1 MLIFHLF
8 RCKVNR
14 ISNRCASKSSN
25 VGYWFQYYGAL
36 AVSTIPGWHAYRT
49 GCWAGHIKWST
60 TSTNIKHL
68 NIILQC
74 GWMVWHHSGLSDTG
88 YLCLGRGRGGW
99 DRGGKWGGRI
109 TKTMGKVKCS
119 CDVGRMHSEPQT
131 ATPPGA
137 PIPSRNMGR
146 NGSPQQTE
154 NAIEWRILPEGRVL
168 FASNPEKDNAQ
179 KSFCYLHISLCR
191 KKIMLRAPSCSTWNC
206 DADSSSGNCLAA
218 WQDWQNRGGRGSI

>member
-1 MLIFHLF
+1 MVGWYGTTRASLTPD
-8 RCKVNR
+8 
-14 ISNRCASKSSN
+14 ISAW
-25 VGYWFQYYGAL
+25 G
-36 AVSTIPGWHAYRT
+36 
-49 GCWAGHIKWST
+49 
-60 TSTNIKHL
+60 
-68 NIILQC
+68 
-74 GWMVWHHSGLSDTG
+74 
-88 YLCLGRGRGGW
+88 GRGRGGL
-99 DRGGKWGGRI
+99 RGGKWGGGLRRQW
-109 TKTMGKVKCS
+109 
-119 CDVGRMHSEPQT
+119 GRSNAAVMSDACTPNHRLQPPQG
-131 ATPPGA
+131 P

-218 WQDWQNRGGRGSI
+218 WQDWQNPRRERIHLIRLPLISSSAFLITWKYAFKISTTSQILYMLLWYQYYWECASQCRRQTWRNRNKIQGVFLTGTPLKS

>member
-1 MLIFHLF
+1 MAPRGPLWH
-8 RCKVNR
+8 R
-14 ISNRCASKSSN
+14 IYLLGKGGVEIEEGSGEGGLRRQWGRSNA
-25 VGYWFQYYGAL
+25 
-36 AVSTIPGWHAYRT
+36 AVMSDACTPNHR
-49 GCWAGHIKWST
+49 
-60 TSTNIKHL
+60 
-68 NIILQC
+68 LQ
-74 GWMVWHHSGLSDTG
+74 
-88 YLCLGRGRGGW
+88 
-99 DRGGKWGGRI
+99 
-109 TKTMGKVKCS
+109 
-119 CDVGRMHSEPQT
+119 
-131 ATPPGA
+131 PPKGP

-218 WQDWQNRGGRGSI
+218 WQDWQNPRRERIHLIRLPLISSSAFLITWKYALQISTKSQMFNMYASVISILSIGNVHVSAEGKHDETETKYII